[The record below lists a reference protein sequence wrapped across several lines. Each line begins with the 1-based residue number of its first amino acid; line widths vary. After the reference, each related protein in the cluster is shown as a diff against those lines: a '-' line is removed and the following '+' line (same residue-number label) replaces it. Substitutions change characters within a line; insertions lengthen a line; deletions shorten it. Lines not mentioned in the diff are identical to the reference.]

1 MISVPKGLKRKA
13 QLARQH
19 FALHG
24 PSDAPPLPLGYN
36 ERERIKGTSPFATMD
51 GLYARSWE
59 CCRYD
64 LDLHPSF
71 YDYACGVMASEY
83 NGWPGLAVDPEMLR
97 RFPPRKL
104 VGLGPGLIFEL
115 PKAPVKR
122 RAARLRST

>member
-1 MISVPKGLKRKA
+1 MLFVLEPKGLKRKA

-36 ERERIKGTSPFATMD
+36 ERESIKGTSPLNTMV
-51 GLYARSWE
+51 GLYARSWYV
-59 CCRYD
+59 CQYD

-71 YDYACGVMASEY
+71 SDYACGVMASEY
-83 NGWPGLAVDPEMLR
+83 NGWPGLACDAEMLR

-104 VGLGPGLIFEL
+104 VGLGPGLMWNS
-115 PKAPVKR
+115 PKR
-122 RAARLRST
+122 EAA